1 MTDDTTAPRQSFA
14 EFFAAEIAPGL
25 PALEAQRRDRLRN
38 AYTRIFGAAFVVV
51 VAALIAWLAVH
62 AVAGAVVLAAGAL
75 LGLLWARQPAKRHRR
90 AVRDLVIPPLLR
102 FLATGKGDVEY
113 HRKPDGRFDLELV
126 KRSGITGAFHRAK
139 LEDLFLGRYRDTEFR
154 MVEARLRR
162 SRRQRGRERRR
173 TVFSGLLCDVSVP
186 VPFSGVVLLVGD
198 KGAAGNWIVDLVKG
212 NFAGMEA
219 VALGDAAFEARY
231 QVYSDNPAG
240 ARDLLQPGLL
250 ETLLAL
256 SDELDRK
263 AANCAFIEGRF
274 LMAIP
279 QRRDL
284 FEIGLLHRS
293 LEHAEDDLRRLAA
306 EFTVAHRLIDNLH
319 GERKPLLPES

>member
-1 MTDDTTAPRQSFA
+1 MTDDATSPRQSFT

-51 VAALIAWLAVH
+51 VAALIAWLAWHPV
-62 AVAGAVVLAAGAL
+62 AGGVVLVAGALI
-75 LGLLWARQPAKRHRR
+75 GLTWARQPAKRHRS

-102 FLATGKGDVEY
+102 FLGTGEGNVEY
-113 HRKPDGRFDLELV
+113 HREPDGRFDLDRV
-126 KRSGITGAFHRAK
+126 KRSGITGTFNRAK
-139 LEDLFLGRYRDTEFR
+139 LEDLFLGRYRDTDFR

-162 SRRQRGRERRR
+162 KRQRGGRSGRR
-173 TVFSGLLCDVSVP
+173 TVFSGLLRDISVP
-186 VPFSGVVLLVGD
+186 AAFSGAVLLVGD
-198 KGAAGNWIVDLVKG
+198 KGAAGNWVVDLLKR
-212 NFAGMEA
+212 NFAGIEP
-219 VALGDAAFEARY
+219 VALGDPAFEARY
-231 QVYSDNPAG
+231 QVYSDNPAE
-240 ARDLLQPGLL
+240 AQRLLQPGML

-263 AANCAFIEGRF
+263 AVNCAFLEGRY

-284 FEIGLLHRS
+284 FEIGLLQRS

-306 EFTVAHRLIDNLH
+306 EFTIAHRLIDNLH